1 MDKIIE
7 TLSRRYATKVYDTSK
22 KLTPEQLDTLV
33 QAARLSPSSYGLQPY
48 EVLVVLDPEIR
59 KKLRA
64 VSFDQRPVTDASALF
79 VLARY
84 STFPKGF
91 VDAYIRNIAD
101 TRGVATASL
110 ERMQETVNNN
120 IDTMTPAQVDCWN
133 RSQTYILLG
142 TLLSAAAAMGIDA
155 TPMEGF
161 EPEEYDRILGLDE
174 KKLKATVIMAAGYH
188 SADDY
193 AFGQK
198 KVRRPLDE
206 MVKIIR

>member
-7 TLSRRYATKVYDTSK
+7 ALSRRYAAKAYDTSK

-48 EVLVVLDPEIR
+48 EVLVVLDPEMR
-59 KKLRA
+59 RKLRKA
-64 VSFDQRPVTDASALF
+64 SFDQRPVTDASALF

-84 STFPKGF
+84 STFPPGF

-101 TRGVATASL
+101 TRGVKIASL
-110 ERMQETVNNN
+110 ERMQETINNN
-120 IDTMTPAQVDCWN
+120 IDSMTPAQVDCWN

-142 TLLSAAAAMGIDA
+142 TLLSTAAAMGIDA

-161 EPEEYDRILGLDE
+161 DPEEYDRILGLDE